1 MLFYHHIDWT
11 QAWFASILPSARSII
26 ADTDWRH
33 AINQLAFQKQL
44 ANHQNLPLRFIA
56 QEELPEGVAYESHIS
71 QTGQVPTRENL
82 HDFFNA
88 LVWLSFPL
96 IKRQLNAMQAAQID
110 QLGIGKSR
118 GSARDAAT
126 IFDENAAILV
136 LADDEQGHALCSNLR
151 AHEWQN
157 AFIEKADMFHH
168 FHPHQKNNDK
178 KKAHVWTFG
187 HALMEKLVTP
197 YKAITA
203 HTWVIWA
210 PNKFFSAPFHSQQQW
225 IDQHISQQLQEK
237 QISTADYTPLPVL
250 GIPHWWPGQNQDFYQ
265 DTFVF
270 RPKRNTK

>member
-1 MLFYHHIDWT
+1 MTFYANIDWS
-11 QAWFASILPSARSII
+11 QAWYASILPSAQSLI
-26 ADTDWRH
+26 AAPNWREH
-33 AINQLAFQKQL
+33 INHLAQQQQLY
-44 ANHQNLPLRFIA
+44 NHQNLAIQFIT
-56 QEELPEGVAYESHIS
+56 QEQLPQATAYESHIS

-96 IKRQLNAMQAAQID
+96 IKRQLNAMQAAQIA

-136 LADDEQGHALCSNLR
+136 LADDEQGHQLCQQLR
-151 AHEWQN
+151 AHEWQQ
-157 AFIEKADMFHH
+157 AFIDNAHLFHSSH
-168 FHPHQKNNDK
+168 NTQNEADK

-187 HALMEKLVTP
+187 HALMEKLVSP

-203 HTWVIWA
+203 HTWVIWT
-210 PNKFFSAPFHSQQQW
+210 PNDFFSADFFSQRCW
-225 IDQHISQQLQEK
+225 IDQHISEQLQR
-237 QISTADYTPLPVL
+237 QTISTADYTPMPIL
-250 GIPHWWPGQNQDFYQ
+250 GIPHWWPHQNTEFYA

-270 RPKRNTK
+270 RPKRIAK